1 MTPAEHEPPVPVVR
15 PVRRKAMAV
24 DLGERRIGVA
34 VSDSGG
40 ALAFPL
46 CVLDRGADPAA
57 DRERLATIAREH
69 EVTTVVVGL
78 PLSLG
83 GGLGPAAVLAAAE
96 ANELARV
103 LAPTPVV
110 TFDERLTTVSA
121 AAGQRAAGKGAKAGR
136 STVDSAAAA
145 VLLQAWL
152 DAAHP

>member
-1 MTPAEHEPPVPVVR
+1 MTPAEHEPGVPVVR
-15 PVRRKAMAV
+15 PVRRKALAV

-46 CVLDRGADPAA
+46 CVIDRAADPAA
-57 DRERLATIAREH
+57 DRERLAAIALEH

-78 PLSLG
+78 PLSLDG
-83 GGLGPAAVLAAAE
+83 SAGPAAVLAAAE
-96 ANELARV
+96 AAELARV

-136 STVDSAAAA
+136 STLDSAAAA

-152 DAAHP
+152 DAGHA